1 MTPRR
6 RRVLERYVALGNPK
20 ACGVNYSL
28 LRQYIREACV
38 EFDCPETML
47 ALHLA
52 QPVAQTR
59 HRRHNDAAT
68 VQLLDLADG

>member
-6 RRVLERYVALGNPK
+6 RRILERYVATGNAK

-28 LRQYIREACV
+28 LRRYIREACD
-38 EFDCPETML
+38 ELRCPETML

-52 QPVAQTR
+52 RPARRRRDDPV
-59 HRRHNDAAT
+59 T
-68 VQLLDLADG
+68 VQLLDLAEA